1 MSGSPRQLPSH
12 PFNTAEI
19 RSLTLSSVNVDE
31 KKKAKHRARG
41 NYTLLTA
48 IYYPDCK
55 KDKML
60 ALTQFLYWVSLKS
73 GDAQFRGARSA
84 DTLHA

>member
-1 MSGSPRQLPSH
+1 MD
-12 PFNTAEI
+12 TE
-19 RSLTLSSVNVDE
+19 TLNDGAKGHTRVNVAE

-48 IYYPDCK
+48 VYYPHCK

-60 ALTQFLYWVSLKS
+60 VLSQFLYWVSL
-73 GDAQFRGARSA
+73 
-84 DTLHA
+84 TLAYILRCTWT